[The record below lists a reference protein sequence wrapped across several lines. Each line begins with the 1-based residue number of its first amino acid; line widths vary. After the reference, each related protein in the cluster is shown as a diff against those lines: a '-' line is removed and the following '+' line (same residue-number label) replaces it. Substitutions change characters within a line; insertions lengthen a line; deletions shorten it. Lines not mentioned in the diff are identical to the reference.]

1 MNPGQGRRGLRVW
14 LAARVAA
21 GSTRGAPFLHPTRRA
36 HAAEAPWPT
45 APGAQGEETTDL
57 PALPTSPAAARRFV
71 ADALWRFGVD
81 SEAISTASLLTSEL
95 VTNSVVHAR
104 SPVRVVVGVK
114 GRALHIAVTDDE
126 PGDVQPRAIDPERPN
141 GRGLLLVSRLATTW
155 SVEPVPG
162 GKTVCFELVIRQ

>member
-36 HAAEAPWPT
+36 HAAEVPWPP
-45 APGAQGEETTDL
+45 APGAQREENTQL
-57 PALPTSPAAARRFV
+57 PAAARRFV